1 MSVDAVGDPWTPD
14 DIAGW
19 AAPPLADAR
28 WVLVAGLLRSHF
40 PAPTVA
46 ALAGEGRRLLL
57 DAQGIVRVARVGPLE
72 RNADIDRAVLAHL
85 AVLKL
90 NEDEARILAGALD
103 AESLLALGVPEV
115 VLTLGSEGARIVTP
129 ELDTAIPPHPVAAA
143 NPTGAGDA
151 FSLVYLDGR
160 ERASTRYGRQSAPRG
175 KWQRCSPTH
184 DERCSSRVRSGRSRS
199 TSTTTRSLDVG
210 DEPLD
215 APARPSRRPAPA
227 RRRGGPRLDDPR
239 RRRAKAAARRL
250 ARRRK
255 HLARDRGRA
264 RRRRRGRDLARAS
277 RSRRLRHRRADPRL
291 ARRRSLLDGALGR
304 AALDHRRRVCLR
316 KAGGRIEAPPTS
328 RRTT

>member
-1 MSVDAVGDPWTPD
+1 MPVTAADGRETTAFSFHYEGDHRVMTVDAVGDPWTSD

-46 ALAGEGRRLLL
+46 ALARDGRRLLL

-115 VLTLGSEGARIVTP
+115 VVTLGSEGARIVTP
-129 ELDTAIPPHPVAAA
+129 ELDTAIPPHPVAAP

-160 ERASTRYGRQSAPRG
+160 E
-175 KWQRCSPTH
+175 
-184 DERCSSRVRSGRSRS
+184 SG
-199 TSTTTRSLDVG
+199 LHPV
-210 DEPLD
+210 
-215 APARPSRRPAPA
+215 
-227 RRRGGPRLDDPR
+227 
-239 RRRAKAAARRL
+239 AAAE
-250 ARRRK
+250 
-255 HLARDRGRA
+255 
-264 RRRRRGRDLARAS
+264 RAS
-277 RSRRLRHRRADPRL
+277 REVADML
-291 ARRRSLLDGALGR
+291 ADA
-304 AALDHRRRVCLR
+304 
-316 KAGGRIEAPPTS
+316 
-328 RRTT
+328 

>member
-1 MSVDAVGDPWTPD
+1 VSRLALIGNACVDRIGGGPPSPGGGVFHGARAAARIGADVIAVTRCAPTDRATTIEPLEELDVPFAYGDGTETTAFSFHYEGDHRVMSVDAVGDPWTPD

-90 NEDEARILAGALD
+90 NEDEGRILAGGLD
-103 AESLLALGVPEV
+103 AASLLALGVPEV
-115 VLTLGSEGARIVTP
+115 VLTLGSDGARIVTP
-129 ELDTAIPPHPVAAA
+129 EVDAAIPPHPVAAT

-160 ERASTRYGRQSAPRG
+160 ESGL
-175 KWQRCSPTH
+175 SP
-184 DERCSSRVRSGRSRS
+184 V
-199 TSTTTRSLDVG
+199 
-210 DEPLD
+210 
-215 APARPSRRPAPA
+215 PAAE
-227 RRRGGPRLDDPR
+227 
-239 RRRAKAAARRL
+239 
-250 ARRRK
+250 
-255 HLARDRGRA
+255 
-264 RRRRRGRDLARAS
+264 RAS
-277 RSRRLRHRRADPRL
+277 REVATMLAD
-291 ARRRSLLDGALGR
+291 A
-304 AALDHRRRVCLR
+304 
-316 KAGGRIEAPPTS
+316 
-328 RRTT
+328 

>member
-1 MSVDAVGDPWTPD
+1 MSRIALVGNACVDRIAGDRSSPGGGVFHAARAATRIGADVVAVTRCAPADRAATIAPLEALDVPVTVADGRETTAFSFHYEGDHRVMTVDAVGDPWTPD
-14 DIAGW
+14 DVVGW

-46 ALAGEGRRLLL
+46 ALARDGRRLLL
-57 DAQGIVRVARVGPLE
+57 DAQGIVRVARAGPLE

-129 ELDTAIPPHPVAAA
+129 ELDTAIPPHPVAAP

-160 ERASTRYGRQSAPRG
+160 E
-175 KWQRCSPTH
+175 
-184 DERCSSRVRSGRSRS
+184 SG
-199 TSTTTRSLDVG
+199 LHPV
-210 DEPLD
+210 
-215 APARPSRRPAPA
+215 
-227 RRRGGPRLDDPR
+227 
-239 RRRAKAAARRL
+239 AAAE
-250 ARRRK
+250 
-255 HLARDRGRA
+255 
-264 RRRRRGRDLARAS
+264 RAS
-277 RSRRLRHRRADPRL
+277 REVADML
-291 ARRRSLLDGALGR
+291 ADA
-304 AALDHRRRVCLR
+304 
-316 KAGGRIEAPPTS
+316 
-328 RRTT
+328 